1 MVVHPMHQPSMN
13 ESLHQLIPDAKV
25 TTLCLFQLCF
35 GYRSTLRPS
44 GPHVSE
50 APTDIVSA
58 AVVVSATFM
67 MIFLIVILTFGL
79 IHSLITSVQSAS
91 SSSSSSSSSV
101 DMAMTET
108 QLSGRSRYIALFDAL
123 NARSPLHP
131 VHFLSTAE
139 ASSTCAICLDELRDS
154 DTAVIRRLPCSHA
167 FHAVCIDRWL
177 LQSLLVAQGNT
188 PNIGDRLRCLA
199 KCPVCTTRVF
209 GGSTTKKPS
218 KLIRNTLNTTLN
230 SVNTG
235 NNALPVTAVASTSNR
250 RHTTVSER
258 DTHEA
263 PLLTDDDVRIAMTG

>member
-1 MVVHPMHQPSMN
+1 MVVHPMHQISMN
-13 ESLHQLIPDAKV
+13 ESVHQLIPDAKV

-79 IHSLITSVQSAS
+79 IHSVIASVQSA

-101 DMAMTET
+101 DMAMTES
-108 QLSGRSRYIALFDAL
+108 QLSCRSRWIALFDTL
-123 NARSPLHP
+123 NVRSPLLP
-131 VHFLSTAE
+131 VHFLSKAE

-209 GGSTTKKPS
+209 GCSTAKRPS
-218 KLIRNTLNTTLN
+218 KLIRNSLNATLN

-235 NNALPVTAVASTSNR
+235 NNNALPMTAVASTSNR
-250 RHTTVSER
+250 RHTTVSDR
-258 DTHEA
+258 DANET
-263 PLLTDDDVRIAMTG
+263 PLSTDDDVHIAMTG